1 VIRRDLSTFGRPM
14 TTALILGIAA
24 AMAVLAWFGYR
35 AAREWRRSSELLEE
49 RRTEH
54 AADLFVRA
62 LVRDMRGVEAHVLR
76 GLDAH
81 QITLDEPHDLSD
93 VVAGAFAR
101 YPYPEAFFAWET
113 QTPPAEILFFTR
125 ADRRP
130 SWLPLDAAPEP
141 FPVTVVRHEPS
152 ARLLFERM
160 TLEAAHGQ
168 RFAIFQTTLDG
179 TPYQVVARLIY
190 RTSRR
195 DELDRVFGFLV
206 NLDWVRAT
214 YLAELTPLLGRI
226 AATGEELAVAI
237 LDDEG
242 RLLAGTPEAIRSE
255 RAAVRSIR
263 PLFCDPALLV
273 LDPEGREIG
282 EWTIRVA
289 GPGGAARALAV
300 RGADVTI
307 TVTTIAAITLGFGL
321 LLTGRALRASADL
334 AKVRSDFVAT
344 VTHELKTPLATLRV
358 VGETLSRGRITSR
371 VDIREYAQLV
381 DQEAKRLSRLVDN
394 LLAYSRVTDVSEVY
408 SFEPLAVADL
418 IDDLLR
424 GFLPQLNDKG
434 FELSV
439 DIPADLAALRGDRT
453 ALVLAFDNLLDNAMR
468 YSGESRWIGIRASQA
483 DGRVL
488 IEFSDRGVGIPEA
501 ELAQVVRRFVRGSN
515 AASHGSGLGL
525 PIVSRIVKDHG
536 GLLRVDSAPQTG
548 TTVSVM
554 LPLMDDKG

>member
-1 VIRRDLSTFGRPM
+1 M
-14 TTALILGIAA
+14 ATALILGIAA

-49 RRTEH
+49 RRIEQ

-62 LVRDMRGVEAHVLR
+62 LVRDMRGVESYVLR
-76 GLDAH
+76 GLDAD
-81 QITLDEPHDLSD
+81 QITLEEPYDISDL
-93 VVAGAFAR
+93 VAGAFAR

-113 QTPPAEILFFTR
+113 RSQPADVLFFTR

-130 SWLPLDAAPEP
+130 SWLPTEPTQEP

-152 ARLLFERM
+152 ARLLQER
-160 TLEAAHGQ
+160 TALDAAHGQ
-168 RFAIFQTTLDG
+168 RFAIFETTLDG
-179 TPYQVVARLIY
+179 KPYQVVARLLY

-195 DELDRVFGFLV
+195 DELDRVFGFVV
-206 NLDWVRAT
+206 NLEWVRT
-214 YLAELTPLLGRI
+214 SYLAELTPVLGRI
-226 AATGEELAVAI
+226 AATGEQLSVAI
-237 LDDEG
+237 VDDEG
-242 RLLAGTPEAIRSE
+242 RLLAGAAEAIGND
-255 RAAVRSIR
+255 RAAVRRVR
-263 PLFCDPALLV
+263 PLFCDPALVV
-273 LDPEGREIG
+273 LDAEGTTRIG
-282 EWTIRVA
+282 EWTILVA

-307 TVTTIAAITLGFGL
+307 TVTTIAAIALGFGL

-424 GFLPQLNDKG
+424 GFLPQLNERG

-439 DIPADLAALRGDRT
+439 DIPADLPLLKGDRT

-468 YSGESRWIGIRASQA
+468 YSGESRWIGIRARQV
-483 DGRVL
+483 DGRVQ
-488 IEFSDRGVGIPEA
+488 IDFSDRGVGIPA
-501 ELAQVVRRFVRGSN
+501 TELPAVVRRFVRGTN

-525 PIVSRIVKDHG
+525 PIVNRIVKDHEG
-536 GLLRVDSAPQTG
+536 TLRIDSEPGVG
-548 TTVSVM
+548 TTVSLS
-554 LPLMDDKG
+554 LPLMDNNG